1 MNKDFLFNIIKILLK
16 PLAAVYFW
24 IVRWIMNNKLR
35 YELNDNNFGKPNLLS
50 YPFIIFV
57 KLFRRIYNMFFLEF
71 NNYALSKYKIFS
83 KQHYSSDGP
92 AYGGL
97 RNLNSEEKKN
107 YYINSKSRLEY
118 FYNNNKYLLDFKNG
132 DSFLDIACG
141 YGRDIKF
148 LSNKFDK
155 SKIDGF
161 DINASALEVIK
172 AGDQNV
178 NINLKEKSFL
188 DFNFLNEIRSKSY
201 DWVLISHVLSVVVG
215 ANLEETLYL
224 RRKLVSEFVRISN
237 KGLLIL
243 DNSYTNNLKLTL
255 EQNTRCVIYQDF
267 TEFFSS
273 LKDGELYMMKSKD
286 SFAYLW
292 KKIIN

>member
-1 MNKDFLFNIIKILLK
+1 M
-16 PLAAVYFW
+16 
-24 IVRWIMNNKLR
+24 
-35 YELNDNNFGKPNLLS
+35 
-50 YPFIIFV
+50 
-57 KLFRRIYNMFFLEF
+57 
-71 NNYALSKYKIFS
+71 
-83 KQHYSSDGP
+83 
-92 AYGGL
+92 
-97 RNLNSEEKKN
+97 
-107 YYINSKSRLEY
+107 
-118 FYNNNKYLLDFKNG
+118 
-132 DSFLDIACG
+132 DIACG

-148 LSNKFDK
+148 LSDKFDK
-155 SKIDGF
+155 SKIYGF
-161 DINASALEVIK
+161 DINKFALEVIK
-172 AGDQNV
+172 AGDQNI

-215 ANLEETLYL
+215 TNLEETLYL

-243 DNSYTNNLKLTL
+243 DNSYSNNLKLTL
-255 EQNTRCVIYQDF
+255 EQNTRCIVYQDF